1 MEITKRE
8 IIFSVIIIAAM
19 LMVGIIISG
28 KISDSTFDRNEQYH
42 KAIHVEDKDLFEYG
56 MRTNVGNAFVYGDLV
71 AIDSVSYPEIDGQ
84 YMYIEKVKERYTQH
98 TRTVSYKC
106 GKSKCYRTETYWTW
120 DRVGSEEKQSEKVTF
135 LDVEFDF
142 NQFNRPD
149 DSYLTTV
156 KENSHIRYKYYVV
169 EPKLTG
175 TIFANLKDNTIA
187 DKATIYENK
196 TTDQAYNY
204 LVDGEGCLWLFWI
217 VWITLTG
224 GVIYG
229 FYYLE
234 NEWLY

>member
-19 LMVGIIISG
+19 LIIGIIISG
-28 KISDSTFDRNEQYH
+28 KISDSIFDRNEQYN

-56 MRTNVGNAFVYGDLV
+56 MRTNVGNAFVYGDLI

-84 YMYIEKVKERYTQH
+84 YMYIKKVKERYTQH

-106 GKSKCYRTETYWTW
+106 GKRTCYRTETYWTW

-142 NQFNRPD
+142 NQFNRPS

-156 KENSHIRYKYYVV
+156 KESSRIRYKYYVV
-169 EPKLTG
+169 ESKLTG

-187 DKATIYENK
+187 DKASIYENK
-196 TTDQAYNY
+196 TTDEAYNY
-204 LVDGEGCLWLFWI
+204 SVDGEGCLWLFWI
-217 VWITLTG
+217 VWIVLTG
-224 GVIYG
+224 GMIYG